1 MNTQEKICKIQKGI
15 TDTFIKSNII
25 GKDISIIISYNPAG
39 QLSIDFTSD
48 RYVTQTRLFEL
59 YSNYSITLIWNN
71 KRNLIKNSSVSIT
84 TTVQNEASIVTV
96 AYNSLE
102 FLKKNLHMTING
114 SRKYGDDYSFLYR
127 NNDYINERTNKYLFP
142 PPKDSQ

>member
-1 MNTQEKICKIQKGI
+1 M
-15 TDTFIKSNII
+15 
-25 GKDISIIISYNPAG
+25 
-39 QLSIDFTSD
+39 
-48 RYVTQTRLFEL
+48 

-84 TTVQNEASIVTV
+84 TTAQSEASIVTV